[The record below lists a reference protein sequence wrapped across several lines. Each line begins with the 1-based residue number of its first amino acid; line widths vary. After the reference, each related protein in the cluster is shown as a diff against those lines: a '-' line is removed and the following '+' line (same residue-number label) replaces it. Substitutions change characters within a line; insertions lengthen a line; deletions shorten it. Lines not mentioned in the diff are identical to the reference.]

1 LRGWLRC
8 AALQAYSVE
17 QNRGHDNANISAY
30 DMTDSF
36 LRQYEMGF
44 VQGEASGV
52 MCSYNLI
59 DGTPNC
65 ASPALLNHQIRNEW
79 GRSDALVV
87 SDCGALGNMRAD
99 PTNWSPTE
107 VVANSLNAGLD
118 LNTGNMG
125 ASVRAQHTLR
135 APYSEATE

>member
-1 LRGWLRC
+1 MKG
-8 AALQAYSVE
+8 LQQGPDQKYVKIQATLKHYTAYSVE
-17 QNRGHDNANISAY
+17 NNRGHDNANISAY

-44 VQGEASGV
+44 VQGKASGV

-65 ASPALLNHQIRNEW
+65 ASPALLNSQIREEW
-79 GRSDALVV
+79 GRPDALVV

-107 VVANSLNAGLD
+107 VVANSLNA
-118 LNTGNMG
+118 
-125 ASVRAQHTLR
+125 ASRQAI
-135 APYSEATE
+135 